1 MGAYC
6 VAVNRAAV
14 VVNPTKHDDLQ
25 KFRSAV
31 IAAMSDH
38 GWSEPLWWETT
49 VDDPGEGQAAA
60 AVAARVDLVL
70 ASGGDGTVTACASGV
85 AGSGI
90 PLALLPAGT
99 GNLLARNLGLPLAL
113 DDALQVALTGT
124 DRRLDAGTANGKP
137 FVVMAGLGFDAKMM
151 DSTSEV
157 LKKRLGWAAYGV
169 SALRHLRDRPV
180 RVTLRADG
188 GPPLRRRASG
198 VVVGNVGWLQG
209 SVPLL
214 PDAEPDD
221 GQLDL
226 VVLTARGGAG
236 WLALA
241 AHVLMRRSA
250 PGRVVHSTFRELRIE
265 LDRPQLWEADGEVIG
280 RTRQLMVAVQAGKL
294 LLRVPPVARMA
305 RAEEGS
311 AHQAP

>member
-1 MGAYC
+1 M
-6 VAVNRAAV
+6 NRAAV
-14 VVNPTKHDDLQ
+14 VVNPTKHDDLP
-25 KFRSAV
+25 KFRTAV
-31 IAAMSDH
+31 CAAMSDH

-99 GNLLARNLGLPLAL
+99 GNLLARNIGLPLEL

-124 DRRLDAGTANGKP
+124 DRRLDSGTANGRP

-157 LKKRLGWAAYGV
+157 LKKKLGWAAYGV
-169 SALRHLRDRPV
+169 SALRHLHDRPV

-209 SVPLL
+209 GVPLL

-221 GQLDL
+221 GLLDVL
-226 VVLTARGGAG
+226 VLAPRGWLG
-236 WLALA
+236 WLALVA
-241 AHVLMRRSA
+241 DVLLRRRAS
-250 PGRVVHSTFRELRIE
+250 GRMARFAFRELRIG
-265 LDRPQLWEADGEVIG
+265 LGRQQLWELDGEVIG
-280 RTRQLMVAVQAGKL
+280 HTRELQVTVQAGAL
-294 LLRVPPVARMA
+294 LLRVP
-305 RAEEGS
+305 
-311 AHQAP
+311 APAA